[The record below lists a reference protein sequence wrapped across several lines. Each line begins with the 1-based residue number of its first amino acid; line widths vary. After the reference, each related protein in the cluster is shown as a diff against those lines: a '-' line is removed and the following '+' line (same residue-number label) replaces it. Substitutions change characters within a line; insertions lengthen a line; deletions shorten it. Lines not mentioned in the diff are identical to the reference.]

1 MNRILK
7 GDAKKHRLYIT
18 GARTLFSIWLKK
30 IEGHKLKDLDL
41 IKFRIVNEKMAKK
54 LVNDVN

>member
-1 MNRILK
+1 MLK

-18 GARTLFSIWLKK
+18 GVRTLFSIWLKK